1 MLVYDTKYT
10 FSHILTGES
19 YSLLIIKKAI
29 FMQFLVIH
37 LPLREIKFFNL
48 IISDLLYQT

>member
-19 YSLLIIKKAI
+19 YSLLIIKAI
-29 FMQFLVIH
+29 FTVLGNPFT
-37 LPLREIKFFNL
+37 LREINFL
-48 IISDLLYQT
+48 TW

>member
-19 YSLLIIKKAI
+19 YSLLIIKKARDVVGREVGGG
-29 FMQFLVIH
+29 FMFGNAC
-37 LPLREIKFFNL
+37 KN
-48 IISDLLYQT
+48 

>member
-19 YSLLIIKKAI
+19 YSLLIIKKSNIYAVLGNP
-29 FMQFLVIH
+29 FT
-37 LPLREIKFFNL
+37 LREIKFL
-48 IISDLLYQT
+48 TW